1 MGTIRNFKFK
11 VVKNFLDKQELEIAN
26 TYGLLKHK
34 NNIQFFD
41 THQNNNGDSSF
52 YTDTLSETFLLK
64 KLDLM
69 EKETGLK
76 LHPTFSYFR
85 IYTYN
90 AELTPHTDRPSCEIS
105 VTIMYGSDG
114 TEWPIYMEGKPII
127 MKPGDACIYLGC
139 EVEHYRKNFTGD
151 WHTQAF
157 LHYVDQN
164 GPFKDYKND
173 KRQITLDI

>member
-52 YTDTLSETFLLK
+52 YNDTLSETFLLK

-69 EKETGLK
+69 EKCICVKNWTEGLMK
-76 LHPTFSYFR
+76 
-85 IYTYN
+85 N
-90 AELTPHTDRPSCEIS
+90 TDFKWCLLYSC
-105 VTIMYGSDG
+105 
-114 TEWPIYMEGKPII
+114 
-127 MKPGDACIYLGC
+127 L
-139 EVEHYRKNFTGD
+139 
-151 WHTQAF
+151 
-157 LHYVDQN
+157 
-164 GPFKDYKND
+164 
-173 KRQITLDI
+173 